1 MLKLFGLRPSEL
13 AKSQPQK
20 LDFQVFRA
28 QALGTCQNQ
37 SQKLDFEVFWAQAF
51 GTSQNQPQKLDF
63 KAFQAQAVGTTQN
76 QPQKLDVEAFRVQA
90 LGTNDRQGENGRWAP
105 LNDPKRTQFASSSNS
120 ARRMGKSA
128 LDFGHHRG
136 NNLLTLTKQ

>member
-63 KAFQAQAVGTTQN
+63 EAFQAQAV
-76 QPQKLDVEAFRVQA
+76 
-90 LGTNDRQGENGRWAP
+90 GTNDRQGENGRWAP